1 MDSIANKNISYGLGL
16 IFIVI
21 ILTIPD
27 LLISLAIDFF
37 HFVWELVVE
46 LAHMLFEGIETV
58 LDNLVEELLHT
69 ELHQTQVIVFYMMMI
84 FIWPIIYFLLR
95 LLLRKTI
102 RLKNDLNVLVTSYDP
117 YQFSLYWD
125 SISIQKKIGL
135 FLGALSSIYLASFF
149 FM

>member
-1 MDSIANKNISYGLGL
+1 
-16 IFIVI
+16 
-21 ILTIPD
+21 
-27 LLISLAIDFF
+27 
-37 HFVWELVVE
+37 
-46 LAHMLFEGIETV
+46 
-58 LDNLVEELLHT
+58 
-69 ELHQTQVIVFYMMMI
+69 MMMI
-84 FIWPIIYFLLR
+84 FILPIIYFLLR

-125 SISIQKKIGL
+125 SISIQRKIGL